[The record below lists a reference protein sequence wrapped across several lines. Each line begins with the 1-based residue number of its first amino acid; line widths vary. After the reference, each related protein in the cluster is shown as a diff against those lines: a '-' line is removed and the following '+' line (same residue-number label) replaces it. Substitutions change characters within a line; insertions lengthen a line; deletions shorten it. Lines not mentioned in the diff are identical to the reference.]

1 MQLHLLLGYSGA
13 HVSIDMALIREAESA
28 GFACVWTAEAYGSD
42 AVSTAA
48 WILAQTMRIKVGTG
62 IMQMQARTPTMAAMT
77 AMTLHDLSGGR
88 FVLGIGPSGPQVVE
102 GWHGVPYGRPLTR
115 TREYVAIVREVLA
128 REAPL
133 SHEGHHYQIPNT
145 GEGTTGLGKP
155 LKSILHG
162 DPSLKI
168 VTGTMT
174 QAGVRLSAEI
184 ADGML
189 LAFMNPQRF
198 DLFEDALNEGF
209 AEAGGG
215 KSLADF
221 DVVPYVMVR
230 TGDDLEA
237 CRQPVRENLA
247 LYVGGMGHRDR
258 NFYNDYVR
266 SIGYED
272 AAAKIQ
278 ELYLAGKHRDA
289 TAAVPHDM
297 IDDLALVGPRERIAE
312 QLALWRD
319 AADRRHVSALA
330 VTARTVDEVRMLAE
344 LAL

>member
-13 HVSIDMALIREAESA
+13 HVSIDMDLIREAESA

-48 WILAQTMRIKVGTG
+48 WILAQTTRIKVGTG
-62 IMQMQARTPTMAAMT
+62 IMQMQARTPAMAAMT

-115 TREYVAIVREVLA
+115 TREYVAIVRKVLA

-133 SHEGHHYQIPNT
+133 SHEGHHYQIPIA
-145 GEGTTGLGKP
+145 GAGATGLGKP

-174 QAGVRLSAEI
+174 QAGARLSAEI

-198 DLFEDALNEGF
+198 DLFEDSLNEGF

-215 KSLADF
+215 KGLADF
-221 DVVPYVMVR
+221 DVIPYVMMR
-230 TGDDLEA
+230 TGDDLDA

-272 AAAKIQ
+272 AAARIQ

-289 TAAVPHDM
+289 AAAVPDDM

-312 QLALWRD
+312 QLARWRG

-344 LAL
+344 LVL